1 MPREIYCSGDV
12 SKPPTA
18 GDKFIQLDWDE
29 SSLSLD
35 VGHGIFPD
43 QNSRNPT
50 RRFPTLDKLHEA
62 IGKHR
67 EATLR
72 KGFKL
77 YTLPYPLAEGEPLD
91 AAS

>member
-1 MPREIYCSGDV
+1 MLHPMPREIYYSGDV
-12 SKPPTA
+12 SKPPQA

-50 RRFPTLDKLHEA
+50 RRFPTLDKSHELG
-62 IGKHR
+62 GKLFTGALCSRHPR
-67 EATLR
+67 GAKT
-72 KGFKL
+72 
-77 YTLPYPLAEGEPLD
+77 
-91 AAS
+91 